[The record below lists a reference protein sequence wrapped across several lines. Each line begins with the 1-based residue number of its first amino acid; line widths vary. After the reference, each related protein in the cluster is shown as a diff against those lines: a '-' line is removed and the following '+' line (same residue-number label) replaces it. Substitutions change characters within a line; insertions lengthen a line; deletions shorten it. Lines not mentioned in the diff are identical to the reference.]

1 MGGVSAVSV
10 DETPER
16 SSRNGFF
23 LFCSWL
29 AVNVKFSKLPSEHE
43 HFPLEEFG
51 QRA

>member
-1 MGGVSAVSV
+1 MGGVSAVWV
-10 DETPER
+10 DETPE
-16 SSRNGFF
+16 GQVAMVF